1 MKTWE
6 RECMCGVLCRETK
19 CQLVMKKRVFLL
31 FLLATSFCISGI
43 AQVKKPSIKT
53 KKQKIHYTW
62 NGKAVTYKQYRDSLR
77 ILYLKFCDSL
87 QKVEENKRKPKES
100 PEQHLE

>member
-1 MKTWE
+1 MSMKGKGLLTS
-6 RECMCGVLCRETK
+6 
-19 CQLVMKKRVFLL
+19 FLL
-31 FLLATSFCISGI
+31 VFVCSLACLG
-43 AQVKKPSIKT
+43 QVKKPPVKT

-77 ILYLKFCDSL
+77 VLYLKFCDSL